1 MTSLPLCPALPQ
13 IADQRKAVSL
23 RELGTDRGP
32 AFYERALECAQSR
45 WIEGLPGQAI
55 LMLNRAYS
63 ADLNGREG
71 ILCVYPLPY
80 AALRWIL
87 EHHQPEHYLGNPRRH
102 FQHLAT
108 RMVEP
113 RKTIR
118 TWRAWA
124 CWAIAGNCWSQET
137 GDPDQLRVEGVREP
151 GLADIREGLEMS
163 GLPGEAELWLGAIL
177 TGS

>member
-1 MTSLPLCPALPQ
+1 MTSLPLCPTLPQ
-13 IADQRKAVSL
+13 IAAERKAISL

-45 WIEGLPGQAI
+45 WIEGLPAQAI

-63 ADLNGREG
+63 ADLDGTEP
-71 ILCVYPLPY
+71 ILQVYPLPY

-87 EHHQPEHYLGNPRRH
+87 EHHQPDRFLGNPRRH

-124 CWAIAGNCWSQET
+124 CWAIAGDCWSPES
-137 GDPDQLRVEGVREP
+137 GDSEQLRAEGVREP
-151 GLADIREGLEMS
+151 SLAEIREGLELS
-163 GLPGEAELWLGAIL
+163 GLPGEAELWRS
-177 TGS
+177 TF